1 MWIKRKKRE
10 RERRSDSHFSFYFL
24 FFVRYSKGTNVSDA
38 TKFDFGC
45 SSLRRVSRN
54 YFIRG
59 HNPGRSWTCVLKSP
73 LPTMGQVVL
82 KMSFRGLQVGRV
94 GYMRAAQSTLT
105 VILGSVCSYFLEGSS
120 QNCVRWSCLC
130 HDCSLIIMQLTSSN
144 CQGFL

>member
-1 MWIKRKKRE
+1 MKRKKRE
-10 RERRSDSHFSFYFL
+10 RRSHSHFSFSFL
-24 FFVRYSKGTNVSDA
+24 FFFVRYSKGTNISDV

-59 HNPGRSWTCVLKSP
+59 HNPGRSWTCVQKSP

-105 VILGSVCSYFLEGSS
+105 VILKLITWWPDQCHLEYFIFIFTFR
-120 QNCVRWSCLC
+120 V
-130 HDCSLIIMQLTSSN
+130 SL
-144 CQGFL
+144 FLFP